1 MDKLEQ
7 LKTELILLNNE
18 YVKKIEELDEK
29 YKDKEKIDN
38 DEDYVTIISIQ
49 TTQLTLY
56 SIIER
61 IEQIQNMEN

>member
-38 DEDYVTIISIQ
+38 DEDYVTIISIE
-49 TTQLTLY
+49 TTYLTLCA
-56 SIIER
+56 IIER
-61 IEQIQNMEN
+61 IEQIKNIEN

>member
-38 DEDYVTIISIQ
+38 DKDYVTIISIQ